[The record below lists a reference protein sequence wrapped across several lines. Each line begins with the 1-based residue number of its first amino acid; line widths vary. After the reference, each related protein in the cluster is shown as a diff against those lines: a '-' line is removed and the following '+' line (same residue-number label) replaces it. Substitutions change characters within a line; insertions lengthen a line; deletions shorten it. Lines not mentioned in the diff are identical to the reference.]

1 MGKIVILASSAIVLS
16 SIAAFAGQPDNPG
29 VFGKDRAAYIH
40 QTMNGGAYDTG
51 APGASEVG
59 KIVSGRAGN
68 NGAINQAYKDAHG
81 GSPNPANDNGAGN
94 NSIY

>member
-1 MGKIVILASSAIVLS
+1 MGKIVLLASSAVVLS
-16 SIAAFAGQPDNPG
+16 SIAAFSGQPDSPG